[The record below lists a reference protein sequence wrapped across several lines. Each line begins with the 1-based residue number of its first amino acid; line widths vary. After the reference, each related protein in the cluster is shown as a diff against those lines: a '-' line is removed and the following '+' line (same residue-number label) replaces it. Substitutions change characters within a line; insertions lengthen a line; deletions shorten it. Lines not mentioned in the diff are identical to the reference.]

1 MAGDLGQGLWFA
13 AVANADY
20 EFDVNR
26 DWPIIPT
33 AVVLVLVLIFLVIL
47 FKFLRLW
54 IQCVLTGTR
63 IGILDMV
70 RMRLLRLDYAMI
82 VRQNIALAQAGVR
95 VSSREL
101 EAHALRKGDVPRVA
115 AAVIAAHRAGMD
127 LPWSTAAALDLEG
140 RDVLGVV
147 KASAKAQGDKDRG
160 GPLSGRQRPGAP
172 GTETIAVGEGGAVLL
187 PARLCE
193 RFRITEGSLVIAE
206 EREDG
211 ILIRLAPPPGEA

>member
-13 AVANADY
+13 AVANAHHD
-20 EFDVNR
+20 FDANR
-26 DWPIIPT
+26 GWLIIPV
-33 AVVLVLVLIFLVIL
+33 AVVLLFVLIFLVI
-47 FKFLRLW
+47 FFNFVRLW

-70 RMRLLRLDYAMI
+70 RMKLLRLDHAMI
-82 VRQNIALAQAGVR
+82 VRQSIALAQAGVQ

-101 EAHALRKGDVPRVA
+101 EAHALSKGDVPRVA
-115 AAVIAAHRAGMD
+115 AAVIAAHKAGMD

-147 KASAKAQGDKDRG
+147 QVSAKVQSDKNRG
-160 GPLSGRQRPGAP
+160 GPLLGRQRPGAP
-172 GTETIAVGEGGAVLL
+172 GLETSAVGEGGAILL
-187 PARLCE
+187 PGRLCE
-193 RFRITEGSLVIAE
+193 RFGIKEGSLVIAE